1 MNIVELKKSILNLT
15 LPEHLLVFICKE
27 NYFLAN
33 QYLDYYCNRLGITKN
48 YINSIQEATSNNSMK
63 YIFGDAEISLNI
75 LEIDTFDCVE
85 SLLETLNNTIVLC
98 KKNKVNVSSESEKY
112 FIEIPELQD
121 WQIADFIEAEC
132 PGLNTK
138 LGDKAELNKQMISY
152 LQKHTNN
159 NIYKIKSEIDKIKL
173 FEESLQSQALEQLLL
188 DINSDIYTVGDID
201 IFLSNEI
208 ENTSSGNKDARNNIA
223 TFLIRNKSHDYDPI
237 AITNLLLG
245 HFKKLVYVSAESG
258 IQDITQYMSAGQA
271 KYLRGVRTRYSSD
284 ELRAILKFLTTI
296 DLRLKSSKIEM
307 QKDRFVDY
315 LICKLAKFK

>member
-33 QYLDYYCNRLGITKN
+33 QYLDYYCNGLGITKN
-48 YINSIQEATSNNSMK
+48 YINNIQEATSNNSMN
-63 YIFGDAEISLNI
+63 YIFGDDEMSLNI

-98 KKNKVNVSSESEKY
+98 KKTKVNVSSESEKY

-121 WQIADFIEAEC
+121 WQIADFIETEC

-138 LGDKAELNKQMISY
+138 LGDKSELNKQMISY
-152 LQKHTNN
+152 LQKNTNN

-208 ENTSSGNKDARNNIA
+208 ENASSGNKDARNNIA